1 LFLIIFKLRELKVY
15 FIAAVESI
23 MKQ

>member
-23 MKQ
+23 MTQ